1 MPDNQNGIKK
11 LGGQFSKFL
20 SKTKDNVTKLVDQND
35 DGNFDGK
42 DLGLVFDKLKDTA
55 KNTYDTVKTNLDQN
69 QKDRDLKNLRP
80 IFESTLSDTDFF
92 VSKLVRVTTM
102 DKKHAESKIC
112 QNAIGH
118 IDTYGGLEVINIYRD
133 KAKYFG
139 LTFFPNNDAELYY
152 VDPTDHDRYIELDN
166 YFSQLKNERISEL
179 ERIAFDLGA
188 KHFRV
193 LYKEQT
199 ISSAKSNVN
208 HKSKLSILKNGVNS
222 DVDLNI
228 STDKFSSVEIAAQSD
243 FIGHKPQ
250 EPVLRYLKHEPHIL
264 NLIEL
269 RMNEAPITHK
279 KMEIKLIESSGI
291 KTNDAVKID
300 AAIKAMRFESRTSIV
315 AEVNQESQR
324 SFEYEIDF

>member
-1 MPDNQNGIKK
+1 MADNKNGVKK
-11 LGGQFSKFL
+11 FGEQFSELL
-20 SKTKDNVTKLVDQND
+20 SKTKENVSKLVDQND
-35 DGNFDGK
+35 DGNFDSK
-42 DLGLVFDKLKDTA
+42 DVSLVFNRLKDTA

-69 QKDRDLKNLRP
+69 QQDRDLKNLRP

-92 VSKLVRVTTM
+92 VSKLVRITTI
-102 DKKHAESKIC
+102 DKKHAESKVC

-152 VDPTDHDRYIELDN
+152 VDPTDHERYIELDN

-188 KHFRV
+188 KHCKV

-199 ISSAKSNVN
+199 ISSSKVNVN
-208 HKSKLSILKNGVNS
+208 HKSKLNIHKSGANS
-222 DVDLNI
+222 DIDINV
-228 STDKFSSVEIAAQSD
+228 SADKFCSVEIAAQSD

-264 NLIEL
+264 NLIDL

>member
-222 DVDLNI
+222 DADLNI

-300 AAIKAMRFESRTSIV
+300 AAIKAMRFESRTSMK
-315 AEVNQESQR
+315 
-324 SFEYEIDF
+324 

>member
-1 MPDNQNGIKK
+1 MTNNQKGIKK
-11 LGGQFSKFL
+11 LGDQFSEFL
-20 SKTKDNVTKLVDQND
+20 NKTKENVSKLVDQND
-35 DGNFDGK
+35 DGNFDSK
-42 DLGLVFDKLKDTA
+42 DVGLVFDKLKDTA

-69 QKDRDLKNLRP
+69 QQERDLKTLRP

-92 VSKLVRVTTM
+92 VSKL
-102 DKKHAESKIC
+102 DKKHAESKVC
-112 QNAIGH
+112 QNSIGH

-133 KAKYFG
+133 KVKYFG

-152 VDPTDHDRYIELDN
+152 VDPTDHERYIELDN

-188 KHFRV
+188 KHFKV

-199 ISSAKSNVN
+199 ISSSKVNVN
-208 HKSKLSILKNGVNS
+208 HKSKLNILKSGANS
-222 DVDLNI
+222 DVDINV
-228 STDKFSSVEIAAQSD
+228 STDKFCSVEIAAQSD

-264 NLIEL
+264 NLIDL

>member
-1 MPDNQNGIKK
+1 MTDNQNGIKK

-112 QNAIGH
+112 QNSIGH

-133 KAKYFG
+133 KANCFG
-139 LTFFPNNDAELYY
+139 LSFFPNNDAELYY

-199 ISSAKSNVN
+199 ITSAKANVN
-208 HKSKLSILKNGVNS
+208 HKSKLSILKNGLNS

-228 STDKFSSVEIAAQSD
+228 STDNFSSVEIAAQSD

>member
-1 MPDNQNGIKK
+1 MTDNQKGIKK
-11 LGGQFSKFL
+11 LGDQFSKFL
-20 SKTKDNVTKLVDQND
+20 NKTKENVSKLVDQND
-35 DGNFDGK
+35 DGNFDSK
-42 DLGLVFDKLKDTA
+42 DVGLVFDKLKDTA

-69 QKDRDLKNLRP
+69 QQERDLKTLRP

-102 DKKHAESKIC
+102 DKRHAESKVC
-112 QNAIGH
+112 HNSIGH

-139 LTFFPNNDAELYY
+139 LSFFPNNDAELYY

-193 LYKEQT
+193 LY
-199 ISSAKSNVN
+199 
-208 HKSKLSILKNGVNS
+208 LKNSGNT
-222 DVDLNI
+222 DVDLNV

-243 FIGHKPQ
+243 FIGHKPK

-279 KMEIKLIESSGI
+279 RMEIKLIESSGI

>member
-1 MPDNQNGIKK
+1 MTDNQKGIKK
-11 LGGQFSKFL
+11 LGDQFSKFL
-20 SKTKDNVTKLVDQND
+20 NKTKENVSKLVDQND
-35 DGNFDGK
+35 DGNFDSK
-42 DLGLVFDKLKDTA
+42 DVGLVFDKLKDTA

-69 QKDRDLKNLRP
+69 QQERDLKTLRP

-102 DKKHAESKIC
+102 DKRHAESKVC

-133 KAKYFG
+133 KVKYFG

-152 VDPTDHDRYIELDN
+152 VDPTDHERYIELDN

-199 ISSAKSNVN
+199 ISSSKVNVN
-208 HKSKLSILKNGVNS
+208 HKSKLNILKNSGNT
-222 DVDLNI
+222 DVDLNV
-228 STDKFSSVEIAAQSD
+228 SADKFSSVEIAAQSD
-243 FIGHKPQ
+243 FIGHKPK

-279 KMEIKLIESSGI
+279 RMEIKLIESSGI

>member
-1 MPDNQNGIKK
+1 MTDNQKGIKK
-11 LGGQFSKFL
+11 LGDQFSKFL
-20 SKTKDNVTKLVDQND
+20 NKTKENVSKLVDQND
-35 DGNFDGK
+35 DGNFDSK
-42 DLGLVFDKLKDTA
+42 DVGLVFDKLKDTA

-69 QKDRDLKNLRP
+69 QQERDLKTLRP

-102 DKKHAESKIC
+102 DKRHAESKVC

-133 KAKYFG
+133 KVKYFG

-152 VDPTDHDRYIELDN
+152 VDPTDHERYIELDN

-193 LYKEQT
+193 LYKKQT
-199 ISSAKSNVN
+199 ISSSKVNVN
-208 HKSKLSILKNGVNS
+208 HKSKLNILKNSGNT
-222 DVDLNI
+222 DVDLNV
-228 STDKFSSVEIAAQSD
+228 SADKFSSVEIAAQSD
-243 FIGHKPQ
+243 FIGHKPK

-279 KMEIKLIESSGI
+279 RMEIKLIESSGI

>member
-1 MPDNQNGIKK
+1 MTNNQKGIKN
-11 LGGQFSKFL
+11 LGDQFSKFL
-20 SKTKDNVTKLVDQND
+20 NKTKENVSKLVDQND
-35 DGNFDGK
+35 DGNFDSK
-42 DLGLVFDKLKDTA
+42 DVSLVFDKLKDTA
-55 KNTYDTVKTNLDQN
+55 KNTYDTVKTNLDQS
-69 QKDRDLKNLRP
+69 QQERDLKTLRP

-102 DKKHAESKIC
+102 DKRHAESKVC
-112 QNAIGH
+112 HNSIGH

-133 KAKYFG
+133 KVKYFG
-139 LTFFPNNDAELYY
+139 LSFFPNNDAELYY
-152 VDPTDHDRYIELDN
+152 VDPTDHERYIELDN

-199 ISSAKSNVN
+199 ISSSKVNAN
-208 HKSKLSILKNGVNS
+208 HKSKLNILKNSVNT
-222 DVDLNI
+222 DVDLNV

-243 FIGHKPQ
+243 FIGHKPK

-279 KMEIKLIESSGI
+279 RMEIKLIESSGI

>member
-222 DVDLNI
+222 DADLNI